1 MVLISILRVV
11 AIILFVVAV
20 VVLTLEPFFLP
31 NDTILG
37 VESRI
42 TAVYLLL
49 ILLPS
54 TGKRCASVVV

>member
-1 MVLISILRVV
+1 M
-11 AIILFVVAV
+11 FVVAVV